1 MPDNEAGNQ
10 FVSDMLDFETR
21 EFTVQT
27 LPISRKLVGK
37 VFAPDGTL
45 IEQGQYDLFDDF
57 AQNGKLNLTLKC
69 RDYNQYLGVARPD
82 VYFRPSD
89 APYAWNFFRGF
100 LGIWCQMVIVIAI
113 GVALSTSLSAPIT
126 MLGTIV
132 IIFLGFFSEFVQGLA
147 SPSNVGGGPFESLIR
162 VVTQQNMLVDLDTN
176 VFITVVENADI
187 GISYLLYGLSFL
199 APDFSKFNFSNEL
212 ANGYSVSDSRLLI
225 ALLLT
230 VVFCFCLLYTSPS
243 PRDLS
248 TSRMPSSA

>member
-1 MPDNEAGNQ
+1 
-10 FVSDMLDFETR
+10 
-21 EFTVQT
+21 
-27 LPISRKLVGK
+27 
-37 VFAPDGTL
+37 
-45 IEQGQYDLFDDF
+45 
-57 AQNGKLNLTLKC
+57 
-69 RDYNQYLGVARPD
+69 
-82 VYFRPSD
+82 
-89 APYAWNFFRGF
+89 
-100 LGIWCQMVIVIAI
+100 MVIVIAI

-230 VVFCFCLLYTSPS
+230 VVFCFGFTLLGYFSLKT
-243 PRDLS
+243 REI
-248 TSRMPSSA
+248 AK